1 LGESFKV
8 DDEGVA
14 DLGMNKVFIID
25 VVDLLSL
32 DDLALVEQFEGDV
45 LACLFV
51 FGDLDLAEATLAED
65 SSDLVVFQLELFDGL
80 SFTFLHGIFKI
91 DY

>member
-1 LGESFKV
+1 
-8 DDEGVA
+8 
-14 DLGMNKVFIID
+14 MNKVFIID